1 MAEKQLPEFLA
12 VVGIPFENRAF
23 LSVVKLAA
31 EVADAPWPRRRT
43 GWQVLC
49 TKARHGKAHPAAPPW
64 RTVFHSG
71 ALFFILCLARCGARG
86 PGGARLARRGALQR
100 LARRATDAGCNER
113 RNEARRK
120 CGCGTDAPLQ
130 GCATTPRN
138 DISKVV
144 SAYKAIRTPAII
156 LEVRSLPKDAQ
167 QCAPQ

>member
-1 MAEKQLPEFLA
+1 MAEPQLPEFLA

-23 LSVVKLAA
+23 LSSVKIFCRLGGGCRAVA
-31 EVADAPWPRRRT
+31 EATDRMASAVHLDAPW
-43 GWQVLC
+43 
-49 TKARHGKAHPAAPPW
+49 HGAPPW